1 MTVFTWPNVSHIVRK
16 EMHFIFGTEG
26 HLKVKVRHE
35 ILPQGV
41 CGTPICHAVCFLCT
55 VLARVHKVSGGN
67 YV

>member
-1 MTVFTWPNVSHIVRK
+1 
-16 EMHFIFGTEG
+16 MHFIFGTEG